1 MSDLNTAIQLIR
13 QGRKTEA
20 QSLLQT
26 LIKADP
32 KNIQAWF
39 WYVEACATT
48 AQRIQAL
55 EMCLK
60 INPGNSQVMQALQQ
74 FRSQLSEPAA
84 PPAPTIPPSAPA
96 SAFAYPPAEP
106 IPAKEDDLYDYD
118 SYRSTYY
125 EEEEKEKPSTLSAL
139 EAEYESF
146 KIKPEARS
154 SQKAWESDSSQYT
167 DNSMLSKSKK
177 PLRSYS
183 TLDVWA
189 TVLTAQDE
197 KSYADILKDPEMGLG
212 RAFTWAAISGIVAA
226 LAFPLQLMLNPQI
239 VQQLDMPEFQNAF
252 GSVESASAMLIITG
266 IAVII
271 SPIASVINLALG
283 GGLMHLISMAFGGG
297 GNYTRTVYAVAA
309 FLAPMTMITS
319 LVAVIPYVGLCLS
332 PLLGFYNLVLNVRAL
347 KAAHDLSNGAAIG
360 VIFAPAILV
369 FIFFCVIAF
378 ATGMSLP
385 S

>member
-20 QSLLQT
+20 QPLLQT

-39 WYVEACATT
+39 WYVEACSTT

-60 INPGNSQVMQALQQ
+60 INPGNRQVIQALQQ
-74 FRSQLSEPAA
+74 FRSQLSEASMPPAA
-84 PPAPTIPPSAPA
+84 TIPQTPPAST
-96 SAFAYPPAEP
+96 FAYQPEEP

-125 EEEEKEKPSTLSAL
+125 EEEKPSALSSL
-139 EAEYESF
+139 DEEYESF

-154 SQKAWESDSSQYT
+154 SQKAWQPDNSQYV
-167 DNSMLSKSKK
+167 DNSMLSKSQK

-212 RAFTWAAISGIVAA
+212 RAFTWMAYAGIVAA
-226 LAFPLQLMLNPQI
+226 LAVPLQLMFNPQI
-239 VQQLDMPEFQNAF
+239 AELLDMPEFQNAF
-252 GSVESASAMLIITG
+252 GSIDSISFLVILTG

-271 SPIASVINLALG
+271 TPISSVINLALS
-283 GGLMHLISMAFGGG
+283 GGLMHLIAMAFGGG
-297 GNYTRTVYAVAA
+297 GNYKRTVYAMAA

-319 LVAVIPYVGLCLS
+319 LLAAIPLIGQCLAF
-332 PLLGFYNLVLNVRAL
+332 PLGIYNLILNVRAL

-360 VIFAPAILV
+360 VIFAPLILV
-369 FIFFCVIAF
+369 FVFACLVVF

-385 S
+385 AS

>member
-1 MSDLNTAIQLIR
+1 MSDLNTAIQWIR

-60 INPGNSQVMQALQQ
+60 INPGNPQVMQALQQ
-74 FRSQLSEPAA
+74 FRSQVREVPTMP
-84 PPAPTIPPSAPA
+84 PPAPLPA
-96 SAFAYPPAEP
+96 YQPVEP

-118 SYRSTYY
+118 SYRSPYV
-125 EEEEKEKPSTLSAL
+125 EEEKSSVMSAL
-139 EAEYESF
+139 DAEYESF

-154 SQKAWESDSSQYT
+154 SQKAWESDNSQYT

-212 RAFTWAAISGIVAA
+212 RAFTWTAISGIVAA
-226 LAFPLQLMLNPQI
+226 LAVPLQLMFNPQI
-239 VQQLDMPEFQNAF
+239 VQLLDMPEFQNAF
-252 GSVESASAMLIITG
+252 GSIESASAMLIITG

-271 SPIASVINLALG
+271 SPIGSVINLALG
-283 GGLMHLISMAFGGG
+283 GGLMHLIAMAFGGG

-309 FLAPMTMITS
+309 FLAPMTIITS
-319 LVAVIPYVGLCLS
+319 LLAAIPLIGQCLTF
-332 PLLGFYNLVLNVRAL
+332 PLGIYNLVLNVRAL

-360 VIFAPAILV
+360 VIFAPLILV
-369 FIFFCVIAF
+369 FVFACLVAV